1 MSVPYDCIQIAL
13 QATEDIKQ
21 ELTNALVL
29 QHFQK
34 FLYAFIPSLK
44 CLFLR
49 FYSKFQ
55 FLQQ

>member
-1 MSVPYDCIQIAL
+1 MTAYKLHCKL
-13 QATEDIKQ
+13 QKIKH

-55 FLQQ
+55 FLQQLRTA